1 MSTWVLRLIVVN
13 VGVFLLTA
21 ANPRVLGLL
30 AFVPRFAL
38 VQPWTFVTYQFAH
51 AGLGHLLFN
60 MLGLFFFGSR
70 LEAHLG
76 PRHFLGL
83 YLASGVAGA
92 LLSFLNFNTPIIGAS
107 AAVFGVFLG
116 FARFWPRERVYIW
129 GVLPVEARVLVVVMT
144 VLALFGGF
152 GFGGGG
158 IAHFAHLGGFLG
170 GWLYLRW
177 AAVELAGGALPASGG
192 GAGGA
197 RGGPRALEADRPGGP
212 APDQP
217 RGVRPGHGQARGR
230 GTGEPDGGGAR
241 LPQPLR
247 AGLTGT
253 AAAAVLRPGAS
264 RRGEHHANPHP

>member
-1 MSTWVLRLIVVN
+1 MTTWVLRLIVVN
-13 VGVFLLTA
+13 VGVFLFTA
-21 ANPRVLGLL
+21 TNPRLLGLL

-177 AAVELAGGALPASGG
+177 VGWSSPAARFQRRAAAPAVR
-192 GAGGA
+192 AA
-197 RGGPRALEADRPGGP
+197 DLERWRRTNRENLHPINRAEFDRVMAKLEAHGPGSLTSEERALLNRF
-212 APDQP
+212 APD
-217 RGVRPGHGQARGR
+217 
-230 GTGEPDGGGAR
+230 
-241 LPQPLR
+241 
-247 AGLTGT
+247 
-253 AAAAVLRPGAS
+253 
-264 RRGEHHANPHP
+264 